1 MLSYLSTRSLSLVDG
16 LDDADGDRLPHVTH
30 GETSERCVVCEFA
43 FILTLQANFLT
54 SESLN
59 AEWLGGDELD
69 NSGITVLEGLGAVL
83 DLLSGTAVDLLLE
96 LVELA
101 SDVG

>member
-1 MLSYLSTRSLSLVDG
+1 MHLFLLSSGSSGLLGGLRDLSSGSIRLVDG
-16 LDDADGDRLPHVTH
+16 LDDSDGDRLPHVTH
-30 GETSERCVVCEFA
+30 GETSEGSVVGE
-43 FILTLQANFLT
+43 
-54 SESLN
+54 
-59 AEWLGGDELD
+59 GLD
-69 NSGITVLEGLGAVL
+69 AEGLGGVELDDAGVSVLKELRVVL

>member
-1 MLSYLSTRSLSLVDG
+1 M
-16 LDDADGDRLPHVTH
+16 
-30 GETSERCVVCEFA
+30 
-43 FILTLQANFLT
+43 LT

-69 NSGITVLEGLGAVL
+69 NSGLAVLEGFGVVL

>member
-1 MLSYLSTRSLSLVDG
+1 LLPHLSTRTLALVDG
-16 LDDADGDRLPHVTH
+16 LDDTDGDRLPHVTH
-30 GETSERCVVCEFA
+30 GETSEGRVVCKFS
-43 FILTLQANFLT
+43 FIFTFSTNSLT
-54 SESLN
+54 SESLD

-69 NSGITVLEGLGAVL
+69 NSGIAILEGLGAVL

>member
-1 MLSYLSTRSLSLVDG
+1 MLPYLSTRSLSLVHG
-16 LDDADGDRLPHVTH
+16 LDDTDGDRLPHVTH
-30 GETSERCVVCEFA
+30 GETSEGSVVCKFS
-43 FILTLQANFLT
+43 FIFIFSTSFLT

-69 NSGITVLEGLGAVL
+69 NSGLAVLEGLGAVL